1 MKRNT
6 IREPDALPETRAAED
21 QSAEDRPAEDQPGVT
36 R

>member
-21 QSAEDRPAEDQPGVT
+21 QPAEDQPGVT